1 MSYSSI
7 SAFPASSLTA
17 SKGGGTCFL
26 QKYVEI
32 SVISGSGPEIEN
44 PLCRFVMLPVE
55 LLLLLSRLE
64 AQQESLTLPNEIS
77 PMLAS
82 SLDKQ
87 L

>member
-1 MSYSSI
+1 ME
-7 SAFPASSLTA
+7 T
-17 SKGGGTCFL
+17 
-26 QKYVEI
+26 

-44 PLCRFVMLPVE
+44 PHYGFIVLPME

-64 AQQESLTLPNEIS
+64 AQQESLTLPNEIF

-87 L
+87 LQQIIWEKMKAAFHF